1 MNGAE
6 EKVVRLSQLPLGKRA
21 IIKEHDQTD
30 FKLTLMEMGC
40 IPGEPVWIE
49 MVAPMG
55 DPLAIQIAGYY
66 LSIRKQDADNIWVTI
81 DNTSYKQL

>member
-1 MNGAE
+1 MNVSE
-6 EKVVRLSQLPLGKRA
+6 EKVLPLSQLPAGKRA
-21 IIKEHDQTD
+21 VIRHHEQSD

-55 DPLAIQIAGYY
+55 DPLAIHIAGYH
-66 LSIRKQDADNIWVTI
+66 LSIRRQDANSIMVAI
-81 DNTSYKQL
+81 PA